1 MIKAQEHFRAKAT
14 ENQPLQHAL
23 TDHTSAIQMKK
34 GTEAPASSAATE
46 PHTSVSVATER
57 ANVEFSIEGAMAEAL
72 HRIKS
77 VDGHIEILA
86 RIVDHACH
94 SENCISHRVAAMC
107 REANWQTCAELYNNQ
122 PLDACGY
129 IAADAVCR
137 LRSAAL
143 AELNGWHG
151 IGLPDYSHLECIHR
165 GNQILNMRSDDR
177 ILNSDQV
184 NRLVR
189 HYSQLDQSQR
199 AAEEWWGGAIAI
211 DHFLT
216 GLPDSIQEISTS
228 MSDKQHRWRAWVV
241 NTQSST
247 QPGSHWFTV
256 VMGAKME
263 LLQSTHEHRLSAS
276 SSQPLATISQL
287 LQSTAEDPSI
297 SISPHFAI
305 HATAAPN
312 QSPELP
318 DDTPAATAATA
329 NSSTEHGPTEA
340 NPNNYPY
347 LFISPEPALSNAL
360 RWAHANAMQPPVA
373 AWLHACDE
381 WDAAVRK
388 REHHRR
394 TKRRKL
400 CKDHDIP
407 CGVAQK
413 HKPIPREE
421 GGVNPKVYPEILGIP
436 WGYPWEVQMSSK
448 SIKML
453 KFQKTSLSRDP
464 TGVNRPRRIRI

>member
-1 MIKAQEHFRAKAT
+1 MLFHFLFSLCLGIVLNMMAAAQRIAT
-14 ENQPLQHAL
+14 EVAS
-23 TDHTSAIQMKK
+23 TRAAAVATST
-34 GTEAPASSAATE
+34 GNDAPAQQVFCLLASRFLLLTHELSSATLCSGQVRRFPRDEAITFL
-46 PHTSVSVATER
+46 TS
-57 ANVEFSIEGAMAEAL
+57 NFS
-72 HRIKS
+72 R
-77 VDGHIEILA
+77 LA
-86 RIVDHACH
+86 IAH

-107 REANWQTCAELYNNQ
+107 REANWQTCAELCNDQ

-247 QPGSHWFTV
+247 QHGSHWFTV

-318 DDTPAATAATA
+318 DDTSAATAATA
-329 NSSTEHGPTEA
+329 NASTEHVPTEA
-340 NPNNYPY
+340 NPNNYPN

-360 RWAHANAMQPPVA
+360 RWAHANAM
-373 AWLHACDE
+373 
-381 WDAAVRK
+381 
-388 REHHRR
+388 
-394 TKRRKL
+394 
-400 CKDHDIP
+400 
-407 CGVAQK
+407 
-413 HKPIPREE
+413 
-421 GGVNPKVYPEILGIP
+421 
-436 WGYPWEVQMSSK
+436 
-448 SIKML
+448 
-453 KFQKTSLSRDP
+453 
-464 TGVNRPRRIRI
+464 

>member
-23 TDHTSAIQMKK
+23 TDHTRAIQLKK

-107 REANWQTCAELYNNQ
+107 REANWQTCAELYNDQ

-247 QPGSHWFTV
+247 QHGSHWFTV

-329 NSSTEHGPTEA
+329 NSSTEHVPTEA
-340 NPNNYPY
+340 NPNNYPN
-347 LFISPEPALSNAL
+347 LFSSPEPALSNAL
-360 RWAHANAMQPPVA
+360 RWAHANAMQPQVA

-381 WDAAVRK
+381 WDAAVSTK
-388 REHHRR
+388 EHHRQ

-400 CKDHDIP
+400 CKDHNIP

-413 HKPIPREE
+413 HKPIPRGE
-421 GGVNPKVYPEILGIP
+421 GGVNPRVYPEILGMP
-436 WGYPWEVQMSSK
+436 WGYSWEVQMSSK
-448 SIKML
+448 SMKIK
-453 KFQKTSLSRDP
+453 KF
-464 TGVNRPRRIRI
+464 